1 MHQVSDLV
9 FRNTDVLV
17 LSYAPNCGLLVVSVY
32 TTYNMLLNLIGTAIN
47 TLCSGIEFIMGQ
59 TFNTDRERYVKLHDI
74 YETYSMTLV
83 FGLYTVAYVFLTP
96 FLKLYTSGITDITYT
111 DKWLPLLFSLTFLL
125 SGGRRASAQVINF
138 AQHFKKTQ
146 GRAITEAV
154 INITVSIVGVFFF
167 GIYGVLLGTIAAL
180 LYRTNDM
187 ILYANHR
194 ILERSAFHTYLRWI
208 SNFVLFGIIAFVA
221 PHIPWNLSNY
231 FSLIMWAVIA
241 GVGIIAA
248 YFALAVLIEPTV
260 FKNAKSIIFV
270 KFKKR
275 RA

>member
-1 MHQVSDLV
+1 
-9 FRNTDVLV
+9 
-17 LSYAPNCGLLVVSVY
+17 
-32 TTYNMLLNLIGTAIN
+32 
-47 TLCSGIEFIMGQ
+47 
-59 TFNTDRERYVKLHDI
+59 
-74 YETYSMTLV
+74 
-83 FGLYTVAYVFLTP
+83 
-96 FLKLYTSGITDITYT
+96 
-111 DKWLPLLFSLTFLL
+111 
-125 SGGRRASAQVINF
+125 
-138 AQHFKKTQ
+138 
-146 GRAITEAV
+146 
-154 INITVSIVGVFFF
+154 
-167 GIYGVLLGTIAAL
+167 
-180 LYRTNDM
+180 M

>member
-1 MHQVSDLV
+1 
-9 FRNTDVLV
+9 
-17 LSYAPNCGLLVVSVY
+17 
-32 TTYNMLLNLIGTAIN
+32 MLLNLIGTAIN

-74 YETYSMTLV
+74 YETYTMTLV
-83 FGLYTVAYVFLTP
+83 FGLYTVAYVFFTP

-154 INITVSIVGVFFF
+154 INITVSIVGVYFF

-194 ILERSAFHTYLRWI
+194 ILDRSAFRTYLRWI

-221 PHIPWNLSNY
+221 PHIPWDLSNY

-241 GVGIIAA
+241 GVGIVAA

-270 KFKKR
+270 KLKKR